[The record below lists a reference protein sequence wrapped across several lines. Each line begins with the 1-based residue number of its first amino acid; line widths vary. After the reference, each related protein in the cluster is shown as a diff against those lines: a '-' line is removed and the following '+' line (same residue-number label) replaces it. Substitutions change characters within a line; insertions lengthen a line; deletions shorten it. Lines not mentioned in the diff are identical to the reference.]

1 MTAKERWTVYP
12 LLLLAIGLALRGE
25 LVARPAGP
33 DAGGRVSAETVV
45 CRELVIVGAPTGSG
59 GKAPIIVHAGRVKGG
74 GGGRIEI
81 RDADGVDA
89 VAIGT
94 SPRTRDGGVEFFD
107 AEAKLLGRLGPK
119 PTGLPESPAP
129 AAE

>member
-1 MTAKERWTVYP
+1 
-12 LLLLAIGLALRGE
+12 
-25 LVARPAGP
+25 
-33 DAGGRVSAETVV
+33 VV
-45 CRELVIVGAPTGSG
+45 CRELMILGSPDASG
-59 GKAPIIVHAGRVKGG
+59 DNAPIIIHAGRVKGG

-94 SPRTRDGGVEFFD
+94 SPQTRDGGVEFFD
-107 AEAKLLGRLGPK
+107 ANAKLLGRLGPK